1 MMQVLWPRGFCPGF
15 GKNPKFWQTRGESC
29 RGGGCGLCSSGGLG
43 GRMLTEEGF
52 YYLAHSDGVSS
63 ALSSQTLSTNAKVP
77 RLYHHLFWI
86 FLVDSHRLNLQFV

>member
-52 YYLAHSDGVSS
+52 YCLAHSGGVSS
-63 ALSSQTLSTNAKVP
+63 ALSS
-77 RLYHHLFWI
+77 
-86 FLVDSHRLNLQFV
+86 